1 MKLFDRGKMNKPIV
15 ELLCRNSRQPEWLR
29 SDLLALISS
38 CRTAA
43 TRVCELCAR
52 FGPEVY
58 AASTEILLERTRS
71 AISQL
76 IETHMSD
83 EPSTFVDF
91 VDDDGHGRG
100 PFAIKCTLTK
110 PEKNRLRFD
119 WSGTSPQA
127 SSSINFYLSE
137 TMFKVC
143 SECCGGTW
151 ECVAD
156 RTNRCSLAIIC
167 LSFTRLSQSRMTD
180 SMICSTS
187 TYLSGL
193 YSNL

>member
-1 MKLFDRGKMNKPIV
+1 MTDVQGQVPGSMSINAQTIFDDGLQVPTMKLFERGRMNKSIV
-15 ELLCRNSRQPEWLR
+15 ELLCRNSRQPDWLR

-58 AASTEILLERTRS
+58 AASTDILLERTRS
-71 AISQL
+71 AVGQL
-76 IETHMSD
+76 IEKHMTD

-91 VDDDGHGRG
+91 VDDDGHGVG

-110 PEKNRLRFD
+110 PAKNRLKFD

-127 SSSINFYLSE
+127 SSSINYYLSE
-137 TMFKVC
+137 TMFKVRQ
-143 SECCGGTW
+143 EIVHKT
-151 ECVAD
+151 
-156 RTNRCSLAIIC
+156 
-167 LSFTRLSQSRMTD
+167 
-180 SMICSTS
+180 
-187 TYLSGL
+187 
-193 YSNL
+193 